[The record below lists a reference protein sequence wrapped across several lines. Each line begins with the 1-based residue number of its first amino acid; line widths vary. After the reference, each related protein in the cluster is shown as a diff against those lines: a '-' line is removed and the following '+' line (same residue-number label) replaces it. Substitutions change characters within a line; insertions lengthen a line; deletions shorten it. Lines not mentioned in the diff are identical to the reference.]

1 MKSLYKVILGAAIVM
16 SSVICIWSILFY
28 VAIMHE
34 IDDEVEDSLELY
46 AFQLIQEKNEGKLD
60 SVKYDGSNNSFFFEK
75 ITKDEASKMENMS
88 FKDTNVFIKARNET
102 EPCKRLILAFYD
114 TKDNY
119 YKLTIYTPT
128 VEKAELKGRIL
139 FLVCLI
145 VIVLI
150 TSVITIYLSVYN
162 KTLKPL
168 YTLLNWHR
176 KYQLGKNNQEFP
188 ECKSNINELKELFTA
203 TKLSTQRAEETYKQQ
218 KLFLGHASHEIQTPL
233 AVSITQLESILEDES
248 LNEEQMNKIFTSIST
263 LRKMTKMNKSLLLLS
278 KIENDQFN
286 NIETININN
295 IIKEKIDVFKETF
308 SQKEIKVSLIE
319 KESLEIKI
327 DNILCEMMI
336 NNILKN
342 AFVHNIYGG
351 EVEIEINENSIS
363 FSNSGKSHALNKNM
377 IFNYFYKE
385 SNEQNSS
392 GLGLVL
398 TKSICKKNNLS
409 IDYEFDNKK
418 HRFFIKKI

>member
-1 MKSLYKVILGAAIVM
+1 MKSLYKVILGAAIVI
-16 SSVICIWSILFY
+16 SSVICIWSVLFY
-28 VAIMHE
+28 FAIMHE
-34 IDDEVEDSLELY
+34 IDDEIEDSLELY

-60 SVKYDGSNNSFFFEK
+60 SVKYDGSNNSFLIEK
-75 ITKDEASKMENMS
+75 ITKEEALAMDNMS

-102 EPCKRLILAFYD
+102 EPCKRLMLAFYD
-114 TKDNY
+114 TQDNY

-128 VEKAELKGRIL
+128 VEKRELKGRIL

-145 VIVLI
+145 VIILI
-150 TSVITIYLSVYN
+150 TSVISIYLAVYK

-168 YTLLNWHR
+168 YILLNWHR
-176 KYQLGKNNQEFP
+176 NYQLGKSNQEFP
-188 ECKSNINELKELFTA
+188 ECKSNINELKELFNA
-203 TKLSTQRAEETYKQQ
+203 AKSSTQRAEETYNQQ

-248 LNEEQMNKIFTSIST
+248 LSEEQMNKIFTSLST

-286 NIETININN
+286 NIESININQ

-308 SQKEIKVSLIE
+308 SQKDINISIIE
-319 KESLEIKI
+319 KENLEIKI

-336 NNILKN
+336 NNLLKN
-342 AFVHNIYGG
+342 AFVHNVYGG
-351 EVEIEINENSIS
+351 EVEIEINKSSIS
-363 FSNSGKSHALNKNM
+363 FSNSGKPHALNENM

-398 TKSICKKNNLS
+398 IKSICKKNGLS
-409 IDYEFDNKK
+409 IDYKFDNKK
-418 HRFFIKKI
+418 HKFFIKKN

>member
-88 FKDTNVFIKARNET
+88 FKDTNVFIKTRNET

-150 TSVITIYLSVYN
+150 TSVITIYLSVYK

-295 IIKEKIDVFKETF
+295 IIKEKIDIFKETF

-319 KESLEIKI
+319 KENLEIKI

-351 EVEIEINENSIS
+351 EVKIEINENSIS

>member
-1 MKSLYKVILGAAIVM
+1 MESLYKVILGAAIVM

-150 TSVITIYLSVYN
+150 TSVITIYLSVYK

-176 KYQLGKNNQEFP
+176 QYQLGKNNQEFP

-319 KESLEIKI
+319 KENLEIKI

-351 EVEIEINENSIS
+351 EVEIEIDENLIS

>member
-150 TSVITIYLSVYN
+150 TSVITIYLSVYK

-176 KYQLGKNNQEFP
+176 QYQLGKNNQKFP

-295 IIKEKIDVFKETF
+295 IIKEKIDIFKETF

-319 KESLEIKI
+319 KGNLEIKI

-385 SNEQNSS
+385 TNEQNSS

>member
-1 MKSLYKVILGAAIVM
+1 MN
-16 SSVICIWSILFY
+16 SVICIWSILFY

-34 IDDEVEDSLELY
+34 IDDEIEDSLELY

-150 TSVITIYLSVYN
+150 TSVITIYLSVYK

-295 IIKEKIDVFKETF
+295 IIKEKIDIFKETF

-319 KESLEIKI
+319 KGNLEIKI

>member
-150 TSVITIYLSVYN
+150 TSVITIYLSVYK

-295 IIKEKIDVFKETF
+295 IIKEKIDIFKETF

-319 KESLEIKI
+319 TENLEIKI